1 MYSDEDDD
9 MQEDDISGEEFEGVG
24 DLPDQK
30 TMKLELMNAI
40 EDEGREYE
48 QLKKQNEE
56 CQRKIILMDSTNTLG
71 EKS

>member
-9 MQEDDISGEEFEGVG
+9 LQEDDISGEEFEGVG

-30 TMKLELMNAI
+30 TMKLELINAI

-48 QLKKQNEE
+48 QLKK
-56 CQRKIILMDSTNTLG
+56 
-71 EKS
+71 